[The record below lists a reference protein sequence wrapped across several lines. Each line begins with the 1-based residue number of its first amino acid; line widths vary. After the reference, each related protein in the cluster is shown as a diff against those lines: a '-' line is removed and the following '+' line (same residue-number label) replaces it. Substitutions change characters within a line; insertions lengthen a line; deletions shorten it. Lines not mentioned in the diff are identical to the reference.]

1 MRASGK
7 GSSSQKGPGLPTRHR
22 KMAEGEAGWR
32 DQAVFDADADPD
44 AASSLAALIEEA
56 ALAAADPAGDHAAL
70 LGRLRDALAVEK
82 DAELGQDLLNA
93 AADLAAPD
101 SAALSDVLTTALDES
116 QSVEVRR
123 AALYLAAGD
132 RELLESIASNPKH
145 DLRTDAAALILDQD
159 RAAGRVE
166 PPRDTP
172 VEEQ

>member
-1 MRASGK
+1 MRAAGK
-7 GSSSQKGPGLPTRHR
+7 GASSQKGPGLPTRQP
-22 KMAEGEAGWR
+22 KMAPGEAGWQ
-32 DQAVFDADADPD
+32 DQAVFDADLDTAPGIE
-44 AASSLAALIEEA
+44 ALIEEA
-56 ALAAADPAGDHAAL
+56 ALAAADPTGDHTAL
-70 LGRLRDALAVEK
+70 LVRLRDALAAEA

-101 SAALSDVLTTALDES
+101 SAAFSELLTTALDDSRPIEI
-116 QSVEVRR
+116 RR

-132 RELLESIASNPKH
+132 RELLERIASDPAH

-159 RAAGRVE
+159 RAAGRIE

>member
-7 GSSSQKGPGLPTRHR
+7 GLSSQKGPGLPTRHR
-22 KMAEGEAGWR
+22 KMAEREDGWR
-32 DQAVFDADADPD
+32 DQAVFDADADPN
-44 AASSLAALIEEA
+44 AASTLEALIEEA
-56 ALAAADPAGDHAAL
+56 GLAAADPAGDHGAL
-70 LGRLRDALAVEK
+70 LGRLRDALAVEE

-93 AADLAAPD
+93 AAALAAPD
-101 SAALSDVLTTALDES
+101 SAALSELLTTALDES
-116 QSVEVRR
+116 RPLEIRR

-132 RELLESIASNPKH
+132 RELLESIVSEPAH
-145 DLRTDAAALILDQD
+145 DLHTDAAALILDQD